1 MNEKL
6 VNEFFMGEGIN
17 SYNLFGAHIVDKGV
31 EFVIYAPNARSV
43 RLAGD
48 FNCWSNNTHFLKKD
62 HRGIFYT
69 YIEGLTQYSRYKYII
84 E

>member
-69 YIEGLTQYSRYKYII
+69 YIEGLSLIHI
-84 E
+84 